1 MTKGSDSKSVQADK
15 TIPEGILENPKEK
28 IIKDLHS
35 YLAQIKLELNIDSY
49 TYIYDAQNF
58 ISGITLYVRVL
69 GISKPV
75 HIDFSELGFT
85 ETRITK
91 ETADKIFKS

>member
-1 MTKGSDSKSVQADK
+1 MVKESDPKSTQTDK
-15 TIPEGILENPKEK
+15 IIPEGILEKPKEK
-28 IIKDLHS
+28 IIKDLQS